1 MLWSGLDSEIVGI
14 YKISFK
20 NFEVLNLV
28 SSKSPT
34 KCCKVQLANGYAT
47 IEILYYHY
55 YLLNRYQFEKFIP
68 GVDFSDTNREE
79 A

>member
-1 MLWSGLDSEIVGI
+1 MQS
-14 YKISFK
+14 K
-20 NFEVLNLV
+20 
-28 SSKSPT
+28 SKSPT
-34 KCCKVQLANGYAT
+34 KCCKVQLANGYVT